1 MTILQAAILGLLQG
15 LTEFLP
21 VSSSGHLV
29 LAKQLLHVTNPDLLS
44 FDVYVH
50 FGTLL
55 SVCIIFRQDI
65 GKIIL
70 SFWEVIRTRSWGAA
84 FRTDEYFRLGAA
96 ILLASVPAGIIGIV
110 YRNQVAEAFR
120 DPKLVSVNLVI
131 TGLILFLTRF
141 PKAIEGK
148 RMGFAAALVI
158 GIAQAVAILPGIS
171 RSGTTISTALFL
183 RLSPSQAA
191 RFSFLLSIPV
201 IAGAA
206 ILETGPVIR
215 QGMEIGFAPFLVG
228 LVAAALMG
236 YVSIK
241 LLLRII
247 ERGRFSWFAFYCF
260 AAGIAGILFIS

>member
-1 MTILQAAILGLLQG
+1 MSILQAALLGFVQG

-29 LAKQLLHVTNPDLLS
+29 LARQLLNISNPEMLS

-50 FGTLL
+50 FGTLI
-55 SVCIIFRQDI
+55 SVCIIFRHDVGRI
-65 GKIIL
+65 VM
-70 SFWEVIRTRSWGAA
+70 SFWTAARMKSWRASYDA
-84 FRTDEYFRLGAA
+84 NEYFRLGAA
-96 ILLASVPAGIIGIV
+96 IIVASVPAAIIGLMYHDQI
-110 YRNQVAEAFR
+110 AETFR

-148 RMGFAAALVI
+148 RIGVISGFII
-158 GIAQAVAILPGIS
+158 GIAQSVAILPGIS
-171 RSGTTISTALFL
+171 RSGSTISTALFL
-183 RLSPSQAA
+183 RLSPSLAA

-206 ILETGPVIR
+206 LLEAKPVIH
-215 QGMEIGFAPFLVG
+215 QGMEMGFGPFIIGLT
-228 LVAAALMG
+228 AAAITG
-236 YVSIK
+236 YFAIK

-260 AAGIAGILFIS
+260 VVGIAGILFI

>member
-1 MTILQAAILGLLQG
+1 MVQG

-29 LAKQLLHVTNPDLLS
+29 LAQHLLNVQNPDMLA

-50 FGTLL
+50 FGTLI

-65 GKIIL
+65 GRITVSCLHALRTKT
-70 SFWEVIRTRSWGAA
+70 FWSACRTN
-84 FRTDEYFRLGAA
+84 EYVRLGLAV
-96 ILLASVPAGIIGIV
+96 LLGTIPAGIIGLKFHDQIS
-110 YRNQVAEAFR
+110 EAFQ
-120 DPKLVSVNLVI
+120 DPKLVAVNLIV

-141 PKAIEGK
+141 TRGVEPRRLGMIS
-148 RMGFAAALVI
+148 GFII
-158 GIAQAVAILPGIS
+158 GLAQSIAVFPGIS
-171 RSGTTISTALFL
+171 RSGTTISAGLFL
-183 RLSPSQAA
+183 RLTPAMAA

-206 ILETGPVIR
+206 LLESKTVLH
-215 QGMEIGFAPFLVG
+215 QGMEMGFGPFLVG
-228 LVAAALMG
+228 MVAAAITG
-236 YVSIK
+236 YFGIK

-260 AAGIAGILFIS
+260 AVGIAGIILI

>member
-1 MTILQAAILGLLQG
+1 MSILQAALLGLLQG

-29 LAKQLLHVTNPDLLS
+29 LAKQLLHVDNPDMLS

-50 FGTLL
+50 FGTLI
-55 SVCIIFRQDI
+55 SVCIIFRKDI
-65 GKIIL
+65 ANIVI
-70 SFWEVIRTRSWGAA
+70 SFWETLRTKSW
-84 FRTDEYFRLGAA
+84 RTTFVTNEYFRLGTA
-96 ILLASVPAGIIGIV
+96 ILLASIPAGVLGLM
-110 YRNQVAEAFR
+110 YREQIAEAFR

-131 TGLILFLTRF
+131 TGLFLFLTRF
-141 PKAIEGK
+141 PKPIEGK
-148 RMGFAAALVI
+148 RIGFFTAVMI

-171 RSGTTISTALFL
+171 RSGSTISTALYL
-183 RLSPSQAA
+183 KLPPSQAA

-206 ILETGPVIR
+206 LLETKSVIR
-215 QGMEIGFAPFLVG
+215 QGMEIGFTPFLVG

-247 ERGRFSWFAFYCF
+247 ERGRFNWFAAYCF
-260 AAGIAGILFIS
+260 AVGIAGILFIS